1 VSRTRRRRTNLASA
15 SIAAHA
21 SRFAPQLTLQLEA
34 APPAQ
39 GCAIPLEPPPR
50 AALVAAALANT
61 RVRTF
66 IAEEV
71 PTWTEER
78 VRRNPPCYLVYEHRA
93 VVGNLDDLPGM
104 ARHAEKRPGMGAQLG
119 IRALHE
125 HDEVLPYNI
134 GLLRGPEHPRQ
145 FRYEQRMGVK
155 SLLAIRDRK
164 AVGEAMRRGQRKF
177 LAWAKTQP
185 RLDARIAETTGLTLI
200 AFWQTVR
207 GRNP

>member
-1 VSRTRRRRTNLASA
+1 M
-15 SIAAHA
+15 
-21 SRFAPQLTLQLEA
+21 
-34 APPAQ
+34 
-39 GCAIPLEPPPR
+39 PLEPPPR
-50 AALVAAALANT
+50 AALIAAALANT
-61 RVRTF
+61 WVRTF

-78 VRRNPPCYLVYEHRA
+78 VRRNPPCYLVYEYGA
-93 VVGNLDDLPGM
+93 VVGNLDDLPGI

-119 IRALHE
+119 IRALEE

-134 GLLRGPEHPRQ
+134 GLLRSPEHPRQ
-145 FRYEQRMGVK
+145 FRYEQRMGLK
-155 SLLAIRDRK
+155 SLLAVRDRK

-185 RLDARIAETTGLTLI
+185 RLDARIAETTGLTLM

-207 GRNP
+207 GRTA